1 MTTPLAGITVIDF
14 GQIFQGPYATL
25 LMAKAGANVI
35 KIEPPHGEPGRRR
48 AAPGKSTTLPVAML
62 NANKRAITL
71 NLKSE
76 RGRALLHQMMER
88 ADVLLENFSPGT
100 MDGLGVGYEVLK
112 AINPRLVY
120 ATGSGWDYRS
130 GPRQPGDGFHHPGTV
145 RHHERH
151 RLPDGPP
158 VKAGP
163 TLVDFMG
170 GIHLYAAVVTA
181 LFHRAS
187 ARAWDS
193 LSKWR
198 CRRLYSSLA
207 SSMEYYVRTGGIPPR
222 TGNRQS
228 ALASAPYNAF
238 PTADGWVAIHVVTE
252 AHWKNLAKAM
262 GRAELADDPRFA
274 TNAARVANLEATD
287 DAVAAWTRTLG
298 KMEVFAAA
306 KRYRIPC
313 APVRTVPEVMN
324 DPHMH
329 GRGMLERI
337 DHPELGNIVVPTRRC
352 AARRGQ
358 VKTPPSPTIG
368 QHNQEVWEAG
378 LDCRRMS
385 WRPKTQGSSDP
396 CHRRLADRQL
406 PADDGAGQELGQQ
419 AIRRRSNF
427 PGTTPVFIPMPPH

>member
-1 MTTPLAGITVIDF
+1 MNTPLADITVLDF

-48 AAPGKSTTLPVAML
+48 AAPGKHTTLPVAML

-76 RGRALLHQMMER
+76 RGRALLRQMVER

-100 MDGLGVGYEVLK
+100 MDELGVGYEVLK

-120 ATGSGWDYRS
+120 ATGSGYGITGPDRDNLAMDFTIQAQS
-130 GPRQPGDGFHHPGTV
+130 GIMSVTGF
-145 RHHERH
+145 
-151 RLPDGPP
+151 PDGPP

-181 LFHRAS
+181 LLQRERTGLGQLVEVAMQETV
-187 ARAWDS
+187 
-193 LSKWR
+193 
-198 CRRLYSSLA
+198 YSSLA
-207 SSMEYYVRTGGIPPR
+207 SSMEYHVRTGEIPPR

-262 GRAELADDPRFA
+262 GREELADDPRFA

-287 DAVAAWTRTLG
+287 EAVAAWTRTLG
-298 KMEVFAAA
+298 KMEVFAATQA
-306 KRYRIPC
+306 LPHS
-313 APVRTVPEVMN
+313 VRAGAHRAGGDERSAHARPRHAGA
-324 DPHMH
+324 DRPSGAGQH
-329 GRGMLERI
+329 RGADL
-337 DHPELGNIVVPTRRC
+337 
-352 AARRGQ
+352 AAASARRGARQ
-358 VKTPPSPTIG
+358 DGAQPDDRPA
-368 QHNQEVWEAG
+368 Q
-378 LDCRRMS
+378 RR
-385 WRPKTQGSSDP
+385 DL
-396 CHRRLADRQL
+396 RRLARGCRRARSTAL
-406 PADDGAGQELGQQ
+406 KAEGA
-419 AIRRRSNF
+419 I
-427 PGTTPVFIPMPPH
+427 